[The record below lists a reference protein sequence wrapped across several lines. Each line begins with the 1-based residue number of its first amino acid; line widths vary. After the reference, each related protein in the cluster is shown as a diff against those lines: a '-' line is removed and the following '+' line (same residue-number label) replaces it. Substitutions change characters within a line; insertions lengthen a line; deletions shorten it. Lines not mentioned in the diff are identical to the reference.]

1 MKILLIQHL
10 YFLNGIGG
18 TEKICSTLA
27 NILSTNG
34 YEVEIATNE
43 NIKGSPVF
51 PLHKSVKVTNIFDA
65 SLEQMLEL
73 PIYNYKGP
81 NPFLWLKYKALKKY
95 TKWYNRLLKQR
106 MGGEAKL
113 YQYNLRK
120 RAILWK
126 DYIDGLKPDLII
138 TMSIGSLLEITY
150 GNTLSIPIID
160 SVNGRPDYD
169 YTNVL
174 GGREAYMV
182 DLLTASF
189 DHLNGIQILFDSY
202 RDFLPSNFS
211 GQCVVIANPIQQVD
225 PHDLV
230 MHDCIKERYKIIH
243 VGRLD
248 TECKQQH
255 LAIAIFAELANKYP
269 KWDLEFWGIGPDFDR
284 LNNQIRDL
292 GLSERV
298 FLRGFSED
306 PLIKMRDADIFI
318 FPSKYEGFGLAL
330 AEAMSVGL
338 PSIGFSTC
346 SGVNELIKHNQ
357 NGFLALDEQE
367 MALYLEQL
375 IMNPSLRSRFGVQS
389 NLAIKAYSFEN
400 MTKGWLNLVRIVIKN
415 VETKE
420 RND

>member
-43 NIKGSPVF
+43 NIKGSAVF
-51 PLHKSVKVTNIFDA
+51 PLHKSVKVTNIFDS
-65 SLEQMLEL
+65 SLEQKLEI

-81 NPFLWLKYKALKKY
+81 NPLLWLKYKASKKY
-95 TKWYNRLLKQR
+95 SKWYNRKLKKR
-106 MGGEAKL
+106 MGGADKL
-113 YQYNLRK
+113 YQFNLRK

-126 DYIDGLKPDLII
+126 DYIDRLKPDLII

-169 YTNVL
+169 YTNIL
-174 GGREAYMV
+174 GGRDAFMV

-189 DHLNGIQILFDSY
+189 AQLNGVQILFESY

-211 GQCVVIANPIQQVD
+211 GQCDVIANPIQQVD
-225 PHDLV
+225 LRDLV
-230 MHDCIKERYKIIH
+230 IHDRIKERYKIIH

-255 LAIAIFAELANKYP
+255 IAIAIFANLANKYP
-269 KWDLEFWGIGPDFDR
+269 NWDLEFWGIGPDFDR
-284 LNNQIRDL
+284 LNTQIRDL

-298 FLRGFSED
+298 FLCGFTED
-306 PLIKMRDADIFI
+306 PLLKMRDADIFI

-330 AEAMSVGL
+330 AEAMSIGL

-357 NGFLALDEQE
+357 NGFLALDDRE
-367 MALYLEQL
+367 MALHLEQL
-375 IMNPSLRSRFGVQS
+375 IMDSSLRSRLGVQS
-389 NLAIKAYSFEN
+389 NLAMKEYSFEH
-400 MTKGWLNLVRIVIKN
+400 MAKGWLNLV
-415 VETKE
+415 ETVTKSFRDE
-420 RND
+420 GEI

>member
-27 NILSTNG
+27 NILSING

-51 PLHKSVKVTNIFDA
+51 PLHNSVKVTNIFD
-65 SLEQMLEL
+65 STLEQKLEI

-81 NPFLWLKYKALKKY
+81 NPLLWLKYKVRKKY
-95 TKWYNRLLKQR
+95 SKWYNRRLRRR

-126 DYIDGLKPDLII
+126 DYIDKLKPDLII
-138 TMSIGSLLEITY
+138 TMSISSLLEITY

-174 GGREAYMV
+174 GGRKAYMV

-189 DHLNGIQILFDSY
+189 DQLNGVQILFDSY

-211 GQCVVIANPIQQVD
+211 GQCDVIANPVQQIDHKELVL
-225 PHDLV
+225 HDRT
-230 MHDCIKERYKIIH
+230 KERYKIIH

-255 LAIAIFAELANKYP
+255 VAISIFADLANKYQQ
-269 KWDLEFWGIGPDFDR
+269 WDLEFWGIGPDLDR
-284 LNNQIRDL
+284 LNIQIREL

-298 FLRGFSED
+298 FLRGFTED
-306 PLIKMRDADIFI
+306 PLLKMRDADIFI

-330 AEAMSVGL
+330 AEAMSIGL
-338 PSIGFSTC
+338 PSIGFATC

-357 NGFLALDEQE
+357 NGFLALDERE
-367 MALYLEQL
+367 MTLYLEQL
-375 IMNPSLRSRFGVQS
+375 IIDSSLRSRLGVQS
-389 NLAIKAYSFEN
+389 NVAMKEYSFEN
-400 MTKGWLNLVRIVIKN
+400 MARGWLNLVQAVIKN
-415 VETKE
+415 FRDEGEK
-420 RND
+420 

>member
-18 TEKICSTLA
+18 TEKICSALA

-34 YEVEIATNE
+34 HEVAIATNE

-65 SLEQMLEL
+65 NLEQKLEL
-73 PIYNYKGP
+73 PIYNYKGA
-81 NPFLWLKYKALKKY
+81 NPLLWLKYKARKKY
-95 TKWYNRLLKQR
+95 SKWYNRRLKQR

-113 YQYNLRK
+113 YQFNLRK

-174 GGREAYMV
+174 GGRKAYMV

-189 DHLNGIQILFDSY
+189 DHLNGVQILFDSY

-211 GQCVVIANPIQQVD
+211 GQCDVIANPIQQVD

-230 MHDCIKERYKIIH
+230 IHDRIKERYKIIH

-255 LAIAIFAELANKYP
+255 IAIAIFAGLANKYP
-269 KWDLEFWGIGPDFDR
+269 NWDLEFWGIGPDFDR
-284 LNNQIRDL
+284 LNTQIRDL
-292 GLSERV
+292 GLAERV
-298 FLRGFSED
+298 FLCGFTED

-330 AEAMSVGL
+330 AEAMSIGL

-357 NGFLALDEQE
+357 NGFLALDDRE
-367 MALYLEQL
+367 MVLYLEQL
-375 IMNPSLRSRFGVQS
+375 IMDSSLRSRLGVQS
-389 NLAIKAYSFEN
+389 NLAMKAYSFEN
-400 MTKGWLNLVRIVIKN
+400 MAKGWLNLV
-415 VETKE
+415 ETVTKRFRGE
-420 RND
+420 SEI